1 MATSTPQGKAEP
13 AAAGVRLLDGESPGT
28 ADAADASHWHQVY
41 AELVRFTEEALAL
54 SRDSQATL
62 VPEGA
67 WELDNDLQL
76 ITRQLDRLRKRL
88 EFWDQKLRQL
98 APETEPVA

>member
-1 MATSTPQGKAEP
+1 VATSTPKRKAEP

-54 SRDSQATL
+54 SQGSQATL

-67 WELDNDLQL
+67 GELDNDLQL
-76 ITRQLDRLRKRL
+76 ITRQLERLRKRL
-88 EFWDQKLRQL
+88 DFWDQKLRQL
-98 APETEPVA
+98 APETQPVA